1 MSSSSFALQ
10 SHERRSLLSASIWC
24 GTDYPQSEMDN
35 SSRLSLALILIW
47 LVSLCLD
54 AFALFIVLNSLLLG
68 LSRLKQ
74 EPSID
79 LLVFSLVVAAPG
91 SGMETHGSV
100 NLGFD
105 VCCLLFWWEEVF
117 KEGVVVSQ
125 RILNGLNMLGCAWQK
140 RWSLD
145 PLVVWDF
152 NRWTEHL
159 VLRGAVFENADWVL
173 SGFSLCQWINLLNSW
188 HHWLFTK
195 LIRSFRIIGLRFLAW
210 HD

>member
-1 MSSSSFALQ
+1 MQ
-10 SHERRSLLSASIWC
+10 SQKFRSLLNATSWP
-24 GTDYPQSEMDN
+24 TDYPQIEVDNN
-35 SSRLSLALILIW
+35 SSRFWLALILIW

-54 AFALFIVLNSLLLG
+54 AFGLFIVLSSLFFG

-74 EPSID
+74 EAPMD

-91 SGMETHGSV
+91 SGMETHGSIH
-100 NLGFD
+100 LGFH

-117 KEGVVVSQ
+117 KESVVVSQ
-125 RILNGLNMLGCAWQK
+125 RILNGLNVLGWAWQK

-145 PLVVWDF
+145 PLVVWDS
-152 NRWTEHL
+152 NRWTKE
-159 VLRGAVFENADWVL
+159 VFRGSVFENAGWVL
-173 SGFSLCQWINLLNSW
+173 SGLSLCQWINFLDNW

-195 LIRSFRIIGLRFLAW
+195 LIRSFRVICLRFLAW